1 LAAIGTFLY
10 RWLAL
15 AGETAGGQQ
24 IFVLSCPKEGNS
36 MSAGTAQEKAFVS
49 TLVKN
54 SYGKSLVRLTKIN
67 RSGKV
72 PTWKEITVE
81 TELAGPDFGGC
92 YYEGDNSK
100 IVATDSMKN
109 TVYVIGARNELK
121 SIEEYGL
128 ALAKH
133 FLDDYKHVD
142 EVHIRIDEDVWSQIP
157 IEGGLHPTSFVKAQS
172 DMRYAH
178 IHMTRKETKVTS
190 GINNLIVAKITNSEF
205 AGHIKDAYTTLK
217 DTHDRI
223 FGTKVEARWV
233 WKNANADFNG
243 GYEKARQIMLET
255 FAKHHSLSAQQTLF
269 AMGDAVLA
277 KVNDIEEIS
286 LTMPNLHRIP
296 FNLEPLGMENK
307 NEIFVNTSE
316 PHGTIKGTMARKK

>member
-1 LAAIGTFLY
+1 MSVGT
-10 RWLAL
+10 
-15 AGETAGGQQ
+15 T
-24 IFVLSCPKEGNS
+24 N
-36 MSAGTAQEKAFVS
+36 EKTFVS
-49 TLVKN
+49 TLVKD

-81 TELAGPDFGGC
+81 TELAGPEFGGC

-100 IVATDSMKN
+100 IVATDSQKN
-109 TVYVIGARNELK
+109 TVYVMGARNDLN
-121 SIEEYGL
+121 SIEEYGI

-142 EVHIRIDEDVWSQIP
+142 EVNVRISEDVWTPIP
-157 IEGGLHPTSFVKAQS
+157 IEGGVHPTSFVKAQS
-172 DMRYAH
+172 DVRVTH
-178 IHMTRKETKVTS
+178 IQMTRKETKVTS
-190 GINNLIVAKITNSEF
+190 GFDNLNVAKITNSEF

-223 FGTKVEARWV
+223 FGTKIEARWV
-233 WKNANADFNG
+233 WKNTSVDFNA
-243 GYEKARQIMLET
+243 GYETARRIMLET
-255 FAKHHSLSAQQTLF
+255 FAHHHSLAAQQTLF

-277 KVNDIEEIS
+277 KVKDIEEIS
-286 LTMPNLHRIP
+286 LTLPNLHRLP

-307 NEIFVNTSE
+307 NEVFVNTSE
-316 PHGTIKGTMARKK
+316 PHGTIKGTLTRKK

>member
-1 LAAIGTFLY
+1 
-10 RWLAL
+10 
-15 AGETAGGQQ
+15 
-24 IFVLSCPKEGNS
+24 
-36 MSAGTAQEKAFVS
+36 MSAATAKEKTFVS
-49 TLVKN
+49 TLVKD
-54 SYGKSLVRLTKIN
+54 SYGKSVVRLTKIN

-81 TELAGPDFGGC
+81 TELTGPDFSGC

-109 TVYVIGARNELK
+109 TVYVIGARNELN
-121 SIEEYGL
+121 SIEEYGI

-133 FLDDYKHVD
+133 FLDEYKHVE
-142 EVHIRIDEDVWSQIP
+142 EVNIRISEDVWSPIP
-157 IEGGLHPTSFVKAQS
+157 IEGGVHPTSFVRAQS
-172 DMRYAH
+172 DIRHTH
-178 IHMTRKETKVTS
+178 IYMTRKETKVTS
-190 GINNLIVAKITNSEF
+190 GFDNLNVAKITNSEF
-205 AGHIKDAYTTLK
+205 AGYIKDAYTTLK

-233 WKNANADFNG
+233 WKNTSADFNG
-243 GYEKARQIMLET
+243 GYEKARKIMLET
-255 FAKHHSLSAQQTLF
+255 FANHHSLSAQQTLF

-277 KVNDIEEIS
+277 KVSDIEEIS

-316 PHGTIKGTMARKK
+316 PHGTIKGTLARKK

>member
-1 LAAIGTFLY
+1 MSVTPTK
-10 RWLAL
+10 
-15 AGETAGGQQ
+15 ETA
-24 IFVLSCPKEGNS
+24 F
-36 MSAGTAQEKAFVS
+36 AS
-49 TLVKN
+49 TLVKD

-72 PTWKEITVE
+72 PTWKEVTVE
-81 TELAGPDFGGC
+81 VELAGPEFSGC

-109 TVYVIGARNELK
+109 TVYVYGARNDLN
-121 SIEEYGL
+121 SIEEYGI

-142 EVHIRIDEDVWSQIP
+142 EVNIRISEDIWSNIL
-157 IEGGLHPTSFVKAQS
+157 IEGGVHPTSFVKAQS
-172 DMRYAH
+172 DMRYTH
-178 IHMTRKETKVTS
+178 IYMTRKKTKVTS
-190 GINNLIVAKITNSEF
+190 GIDNLIVAKITGSEF

-223 FGTKVEARWV
+223 FGTKVEARWI
-233 WKNANADFNG
+233 WKNEKADFNA

-255 FAKHHSLSAQQTLF
+255 FAHHHSLSAQQTLF

-277 KVNDIEEIS
+277 KVADIDEIS

>member
-1 LAAIGTFLY
+1 
-10 RWLAL
+10 
-15 AGETAGGQQ
+15 
-24 IFVLSCPKEGNS
+24 
-36 MSAGTAQEKAFVS
+36 MSVGTANEKAFVS

-81 TELAGPDFGGC
+81 TELAGPDFAGC

-109 TVYVIGARNELK
+109 TIYVIGARNELK

-133 FLDDYKHVD
+133 FLDEYKHVD
-142 EVHIRIDEDVWSQIP
+142 DVQIRISEEGWSPIQ
-157 IEGGLHPTSFVKAQS
+157 IEGGVHPTSFVKAQS
-172 DMRYAH
+172 DLRCTQ
-178 IHMTRKETKVTS
+178 IWMTRKETKITS
-190 GINNLIVAKITNSEF
+190 GIDNLIVAKITNSEF
-205 AGHIKDAYTTLK
+205 AGHIQDAYTTLK

-233 WKNANADFNG
+233 WKNTSADFNA
-243 GYEKARQIMLET
+243 GYEKARHVMLET
-255 FAKHHSLSAQQTLF
+255 FANHHSLSAQQTLF

-277 KVNDIEEIS
+277 KVSDIEEIS
-286 LTMPNLHRIP
+286 LTLPNLHRIP
-296 FNLEPLGMENK
+296 FNMEPLGMENK

-316 PHGTIKGTMARKK
+316 PHGTIRGTMARKK

>member
-1 LAAIGTFLY
+1 
-10 RWLAL
+10 
-15 AGETAGGQQ
+15 
-24 IFVLSCPKEGNS
+24 
-36 MSAGTAQEKAFVS
+36 
-49 TLVKN
+49 
-54 SYGKSLVRLTKIN
+54 LTKIN